1 MDTRRIKLWDLPIR
15 LFHWSL
21 VLLILAAIVTG
32 KIGGNAIVW
41 HGRIGLLLLGLIVFR
56 IVWGVIGSSHA
67 RFASFFPTPST
78 VRAYLQGRW
87 HGIGHNPLGAF
98 SVLGLLALIS
108 FQVASGLLGNDDIA
122 FNGPLADLISKA
134 LSDKLTGL
142 HKLSV
147 NLLIALIALHLAAI
161 LYYVHIKKDNLLKPM
176 LTGWKDLKPG
186 QGESAKV
193 EKSASGGGAVALVVA
208 LLIALAA
215 IYGGSGA
222 WLPAPPP
229 VVTAPPAASW

>member
-1 MDTRRIKLWDLPIR
+1 MDSQRIKLWDLPIR

-21 VLLILAAIVTG
+21 ALLVLAAIVTG

-56 IVWGVIGSSHA
+56 IVWGLIGSSHA
-67 RFASFFPTPST
+67 RFASFFPTPGR

-87 HGIGHNPLGAF
+87 HGVGHNPLGAF
-98 SVLGLLALIS
+98 SVLGLLALVS
-108 FQVASGLLGNDDIA
+108 FQIVSGLLGNDDIA
-122 FNGPLADLISKA
+122 FNGPLADLISKG

-147 NLLIALIALHLAAI
+147 NLLIALIALHLVAI

-186 QGESAKV
+186 QGESAKQA
-193 EKSASGGGAVALVVA
+193 KSASGGGPLALAVA

-229 VVTAPPAASW
+229 VQTAPAAASW

>member
-21 VLLILAAIVTG
+21 AILVVAAIVTG
-32 KIGGNAIVW
+32 KMGGNAIEW
-41 HGRIGLLLLGLIVFR
+41 HGRIGLLILGLIVFR
-56 IVWGVIGSSHA
+56 LVWGVVGSSHA
-67 RFASFFPTPST
+67 RFASFFPTPSKL
-78 VRAYLQGRW
+78 RAYLQGRW

-98 SVLGLLALIS
+98 SVFGLLALIS
-108 FQVASGLLGNDDIA
+108 FQLTSGLLGNDDIA
-122 FNGPLADLISKA
+122 FNGPLAELISKS
-134 LSDKLTGL
+134 LSDRLTGL

-176 LTGWKDLKPG
+176 FTGWKDIKPG
-186 QGESAKV
+186 HDESAK
-193 EKSASGGGAVALVVA
+193 SATGGGAVALVVA

-222 WLPAPPP
+222 WIPAPPP
-229 VVTAPPAASW
+229 AVAAPPAASW

>member
-21 VLLILAAIVTG
+21 ALLVLAAIVTG

-67 RFASFFPTPST
+67 RFASFFPTPGT

-87 HGIGHNPLGAF
+87 HGVGHNPLGAF

-122 FNGPLADLISKA
+122 FNGPLADLVSKA
-134 LSDKLTGL
+134 LSDRLTGL

-147 NLLIALIALHLAAI
+147 NLLIGLIALHLAAI
-161 LYYVHIKKDNLLKPM
+161 LYYVHIRKDNLLKPM
-176 LTGWKDLKPG
+176 FTGWKDVKPG
-186 QGESAKV
+186 QGEPA
-193 EKSASGGGAVALVVA
+193 KSASGGGPVALLTA

-229 VVTAPPAASW
+229 VVTPPAAASW